1 MNIINNMGCEV
12 EKVMRVK
19 KCSYGDG
26 YHMIIGGIYIPFD
39 KVVISKVD
47 SVMLFN
53 NDRFVCLVNYQNADE
68 ALKMAY
74 AEGIKVEHEE
84 QR

>member
-26 YHMIIGGIYIPFD
+26 YNMIVGGIYIPFD

-47 SVMLFN
+47 SVLLFN

-68 ALKMAY
+68 ALKMAC
-74 AEGIKVEHEE
+74 AEGIKVEHEGQE
-84 QR
+84 